1 MIRRAREDDWDGA
14 RALWR
19 EVDDLHAALAQAY
32 FRPTAR
38 LEREWRELLAAPDAA
53 VFVAEGQ
60 VPQASGDAARAG
72 AAAGAVSIV
81 GVVTV
86 RVYETP
92 PDPAMVPLRRGHVE
106 MLVVASSCRRRGVGA
121 RLMNEV
127 AAWARRQGA
136 SELVLTVWDGNRE
149 AELFYERLGYRP
161 LSRVLHAR
169 LD

>member
-1 MIRRAREDDWDGA
+1 MIRRAREDDWSGA

-19 EVDDLHAALAQAY
+19 EVDDLHATLAPAY
-32 FRPTAR
+32 FRTTAR
-38 LEREWRELLAAPDAA
+38 AEREWREVLAAPDAA
-53 VFVAEGQ
+53 VFVAE
-60 VPQASGDAARAG
+60 DAAAPGSVAG
-72 AAAGAVSIV
+72 ATPLA

-106 MLVVASSCRRRGVGA
+106 MLVVAVARRRRGVGA
-121 RLMNEV
+121 RLMHEV

-136 SELVLTVWDGNRE
+136 YELVLTVWDGNRD

-169 LD
+169 L